1 MAEEDRAG
9 FSSKTNTIELIM
21 KLELKHLAPYLPF
34 KLEIQVAGENIDD
47 DPEGLPRIFTMVGIV
62 DGEVIRSKKGYIRN
76 VEEEIED
83 VFPILRPLSDLN
95 KEIKVNGNLFTPNHH
110 PLFKIFISAD
120 MDWFI
125 DNCPFFV
132 DYGQVQKLLEWHFD
146 IFGLIELGLAIDKN
160 TL

>member
-1 MAEEDRAG
+1 ME
-9 FSSKTNTIELIM
+9 
-21 KLELKHLAPYLPF
+21 LELKHLAPYLPYELKILNGKEYDIVNGIDNKTVISLF
-34 KLEIQVAGENIDD
+34 RGHLENFTTIEN
-47 DPEGLPRIFTMVGIV
+47 V
-62 DGEVIRSKKGYIRN
+62 K
-76 VEEEIED
+76 
-83 VFPILRPLSDLN
+83 PILRPLSDLT

-146 IFGLIELGLAIDKN
+146 VFGLIELGLAIDKN

>member
-1 MAEEDRAG
+1 
-9 FSSKTNTIELIM
+9 M
-21 KLELKHLAPYLPF
+21 KLELKHLAPYLPY
-34 KLEIQVAGENIDD
+34 KLKAKFMHPFVKHQKIGIINNAYNLDD
-47 DPEGLPRIFTMVGIV
+47 DVKLSIDYSDDEHIWMY
-62 DGEVIRSKKGYIRN
+62 K
-76 VEEEIED
+76 
-83 VFPILRPLSDLN
+83 PILRPLSDLN

-146 IFGLIELGLAIDKN
+146 VFGLIDAGLAIDIN

>member
-1 MAEEDRAG
+1 
-9 FSSKTNTIELIM
+9 M
-21 KLELKHLAPYLPF
+21 KLELKHLAPYLPYGLKF
-34 KLEIQVAGENIDD
+34 KDI
-47 DPEGLPRIFTMVGIV
+47 P
-62 DGEVIRSKKGYIRN
+62 KGYNKDRLLNIVSFEWCLSN
-76 VEEEIED
+76 GK
-83 VFPILRPLSDLN
+83 PILRPLSDLT

-146 IFGLIELGLAIDKN
+146 VFGLIDAGLAIDKN

>member
-1 MAEEDRAG
+1 
-9 FSSKTNTIELIM
+9 M
-21 KLELKHLAPYLPF
+21 KLELKHLAPYLPYGLKNQRAF
-34 KLEIQVAGENIDD
+34 HKPKVID
-47 DPEGLPRIFTMVGIV
+47 GIV
-62 DGEVIRSKKGYIRN
+62 GNKVYFGDTVLFIN
-76 VEEEIED
+76 QIE
-83 VFPILRPLSDLN
+83 PILRPLSDLT

-146 IFGLIELGLAIDKN
+146 IFGLIELGLAIDIN
-160 TL
+160 TI